1 MSLLLSRR
9 YSVFGKLLKRRHKSV
24 VDGDRRS
31 GNIFE
36 SSRGQFADVYSC
48 ENNGNERKIQSRRH
62 ECEIVSNWDSSVFA
76 NTIERLSFY

>member
-36 SSRGQFADVYSC
+36 SSRGQFADMYSC
-48 ENNGNERKIQSRRH
+48 ENNATGTKEKFNLGDTSVKSLVTGIQVFSR
-62 ECEIVSNWDSSVFA
+62 I
-76 NTIERLSFY
+76 L